1 MEDLKLEK
9 DMINEVVSE
18 INTSVVE
25 KPNNEFEETIYEEEN
40 SINNINQFQTVIK
53 YGTENEEEA
62 KLRVKQVDQPN
73 TTIIKNK
80 KNGILSS

>member
-25 KPNNEFEETIYEEEN
+25 KPNNEFEETIYEEET